1 MSLFSKENAN
11 NIVLKG
17 LVSESKYPDYAGGEK
32 SFSLSSVANQVVN
45 KVLEGY
51 NGEKVNYINGNPFKA
66 EPTNN
71 NAGQPT
77 KTSVPSSDGGWAI
90 DIAQSHHF
98 TVEIRD
104 ASCHKSSSGNL
115 LSYKT
120 PNNVY
125 SSFLPVKNMSLSYSG
140 YENLNIPLSIF
151 GDFQLLQRKRVETIT
166 LTCYDED
173 TSFLE
178 RNLQTWNE
186 ECFPQGK
193 YVAYMDD
200 VVKELIYRGYTVDG
214 RESLNVRRF
223 VIPTGQ
229 VMVNRD
235 YSENEA
241 KFITFS
247 LACVG
252 DGSVCAT
259 GSPSVLVDMPIDS
272 SGGTVNES
280 AVNEGAVN
288 DFISANAGS
297 NGQFIGN
304 DSSNSNPVGPTKPKS
319 TPKSVSPKVS
329 VATKAVANSA
339 LTGNPIAR
347 LGTALAV
354 EGMKIVAKFDASK
367 LYPHYK

>member
-1 MSLFSKENAN
+1 MALFKKENAN
-11 NIVLKG
+11 TLVLKG
-17 LVSESKYPDYAGGEK
+17 LVSESKYPDYTGGEG
-32 SFSLSSVANQVVN
+32 SSVFPNVSNQVVN

-51 NGEKVNYINGNPFKA
+51 NQKVNYINGNPFRADASKNDG
-66 EPTNN
+66 TNSN
-71 NAGQPT
+71 TGSAGQPT
-77 KTSVPSSDGGWAI
+77 KTSVPSSDNGWAI

-104 ASCHKSSSGNL
+104 ASGHKSSSGNL
-115 LSYKT
+115 LNYKT
-120 PNNVY
+120 PNNIY

-178 RNLQTWNE
+178 RNLQVWNE

-229 VMVNRD
+229 VVVNRD

-241 KFITFS
+241 KFITFT

-259 GSPSVLVDMPIDS
+259 GSPSVLVDMPIS
-272 SGGTVNES
+272 SSKSSDGAGGSVGGGNS
-280 AVNEGAVN
+280 ADG
-288 DFISANAGS
+288 
-297 NGQFIGN
+297 
-304 DSSNSNPVGPTKPKS
+304 TS
-319 TPKSVSPKVS
+319 TPGGGGGGSSWGDETPKVVKPSTPTPNKERTIPDKIGDTIYNGANKFKNAAKSVIK
-329 VATKAVANSA
+329 N
-339 LTGNPIAR
+339 
-347 LGTALAV
+347 
-354 EGMKIVAKFDASK
+354 M
-367 LYPHYK
+367 YPHFDNNGNRIK